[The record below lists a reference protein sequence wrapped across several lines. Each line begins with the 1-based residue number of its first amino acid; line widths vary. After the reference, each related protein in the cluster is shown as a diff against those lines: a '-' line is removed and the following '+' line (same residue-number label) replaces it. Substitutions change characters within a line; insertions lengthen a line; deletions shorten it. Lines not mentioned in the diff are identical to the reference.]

1 MAGMIAMARTAP
13 VAEPEAFF
21 LPGPLAIPSLTG
33 VALVDGLLLGKVALL
48 KGNSLF
54 LFLKKKFFSS
64 SKLSLFSLFW
74 KFADKIFEIY
84 NFQIFIKH

>member
-48 KGNSLF
+48 KGESLF
-54 LFLKKKFFSS
+54 LFLELK
-64 SKLSLFSLFW
+64 
-74 KFADKIFEIY
+74 
-84 NFQIFIKH
+84 

>member
-48 KGNSLF
+48 KGESLF
-54 LFLKKKFFSS
+54 LFLELKIRSTRTTEAQS
-64 SKLSLFSLFW
+64 SK
-74 KFADKIFEIY
+74 
-84 NFQIFIKH
+84 NT

>member
-1 MAGMIAMARTAP
+1 MIAMARTAP

-48 KGNSLF
+48 KGKQPCAC
-54 LFLKKKFFSS
+54 LFLK
-64 SKLSLFSLFW
+64 
-74 KFADKIFEIY
+74 ATGGV
-84 NFQIFIKH
+84 